1 MSQEILNELV
11 MLSIEND
18 FAGKLD
24 YASLIDLFA
33 SKNARRA
40 MFKWYLLVNV
50 MLSTFCDSSKLL
62 LSFFIWDDFVSFK
75 IVVFI

>member
-1 MSQEILNELV
+1 MIKNYIRSTIFQEILNRLTI
-11 MLSIEND
+11 LFIEND

-40 MFKWYLLVNV
+40 MFK
-50 MLSTFCDSSKLL
+50 
-62 LSFFIWDDFVSFK
+62 
-75 IVVFI
+75 